1 MTRPEPPST
10 ARTTKSTRIRV
21 ASMLKYWARPPH
33 TPASWRLVRLRYNF
47 RVESMAPPFAS
58 RTCNQ
63 LTVVASLLGAATS
76 GNRRGPGASLA
87 APGAG
92 AGGGSG
98 RGRGVGGGGGRGATA
113 CVPPPGGGGGLAAA
127 GEVVAGLAGLQAA

>member
-21 ASMLKYWARPPH
+21 ASMPKSWARPPH

-47 RVESMAPPFAS
+47 RVESMAPPSAS

-63 LTVVASLLGAATS
+63 MTVLASLLVAEAV
-76 GNRRGPGASLA
+76 GNRLA
-87 APGAG
+87 APRREDWWP
-92 AGGGSG
+92 GSG
-98 RGRGVGGGGGRGATA
+98 LAEGRDGRGQGGQRLHVPRERGDDDHVLDPH
-113 CVPPPGGGGGLAAA
+113 CGGGLAAA
-127 GEVVAGLAGLQAA
+127 GEVATG